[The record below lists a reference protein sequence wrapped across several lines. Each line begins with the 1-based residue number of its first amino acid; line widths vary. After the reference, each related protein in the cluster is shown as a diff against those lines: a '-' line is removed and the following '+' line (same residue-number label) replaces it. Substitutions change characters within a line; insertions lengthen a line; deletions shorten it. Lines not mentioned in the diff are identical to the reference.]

1 MLLLECRLEEC
12 SQFFRGWGL
21 IHWAPTQQ
29 KEYASSRTNTVHK
42 NQVSATGGQF
52 IFPLK
57 TFYILMK
64 AVRCANEHW
73 LYVHKS
79 LVWEYIKDIGD

>member
-12 SQFFRGWGL
+12 SQLFRGWGL

-64 AVRCANEHW
+64 AVRFANEHW